1 MAVERGRVVAVG
13 LGGYSQSHEGNFT
26 NFIAE
31 HQGSIARLSC
41 ERELCTSGF
50 EFPVGWWVKIQ
61 GGAGGGS
68 CGVKSVFQDWKEMET
83 HVYFLFSLLDFR
95 MLNPT
100 NNYISSSW
108 PSNTALLFRALVQG
122 WGQQGI

>member
-13 LGGYSQSHEGNFT
+13 LGGYSQSNEGKIT

-50 EFPVGWWVKIQ
+50 EFSVGWWVKIQ
-61 GGAGGGS
+61 GGAGG
-68 CGVKSVFQDWKEMET
+68 D
-83 HVYFLFSLLDFR
+83 
-95 MLNPT
+95 
-100 NNYISSSW
+100 
-108 PSNTALLFRALVQG
+108 LVV
-122 WGQQGI
+122 

>member
-1 MAVERGRVVAVG
+1 M
-13 LGGYSQSHEGNFT
+13 
-26 NFIAE
+26 
-31 HQGSIARLSC
+31 
-41 ERELCTSGF
+41 
-50 EFPVGWWVKIQ
+50 
-61 GGAGGGS
+61 
-68 CGVKSVFQDWKEMET
+68 KSVFQDWKEMET